1 MVRNACRA
9 RAHILFEYECFY
21 CVMFDVIIAALLGI
35 LAGCF
40 TGLIPG
46 VHVNLLATAT
56 VAAVHTP
63 LAAPFLVSLAITHAT
78 LAAIPGV
85 LLGAPEASTAL
96 GVLPGHRYLL
106 RGMGYMA
113 VKLTLVGSYFGLLIA
128 LALIPVWWRAIGLY
142 PYLVGVMGY
151 LLLGVS
157 AYMIFRDSKRWWAL
171 LVYVLSGVLGMVVL
185 WGEASVEPLFPLLSG
200 LFGTSTLLYGLTQT
214 QSLPAQQVRSDIQL
228 KKSPA
233 IQGLFAG
240 TLAGFIAS
248 MLPGL
253 GNAQAAILGQH
264 FTRNIGDH
272 GFLILLGALTT
283 VNFSLSLLTWLSLD
297 KARNGAVVAITSLVD
312 PSTQVVAQLFF
323 VALLAASVAV
333 PLCLWLTRV
342 ALSVM
347 NRVHYT
353 SLVLGVVALIVLL
366 VLVLTG
372 WRGLIVLIV
381 ATGVGL
387 IPAVVRCGR
396 AHAMGCLLL
405 PTATYF
411 L

>member
-1 MVRNACRA
+1 MID
-9 RAHILFEYECFY
+9 ILF
-21 CVMFDVIIAALLGI
+21 ATLAGI
-35 LAGCF
+35 LAGIF

-56 VAAVHTP
+56 LAAVHTP
-63 LAAPFLVSLAITHAT
+63 LAVPFLVSLSVTHST
-78 LAAIPGV
+78 LSPIPGI
-85 LLGAPEASTAL
+85 LLGAPESDTAL

-128 LALIPVWWRAIGLY
+128 LALIPVWWRTIGLY
-142 PYLVGVMGY
+142 PYLTGIMGY

-157 AYMIFRDSKRWWAL
+157 AYMILRDNKRWWAL
-171 LVYVLSGVLGMVVL
+171 LVYLLSGILGMVVL
-185 WGEASVEPLFPLLSG
+185 WREVSVEPLFPLFSG
-200 LFGTSTLLYGLTQT
+200 LFGTSTLLYSLTQT
-214 QSLPAQQVRSDIQL
+214 QSLPPQTIQEDVQL

-233 IQGLFAG
+233 LQGLFAG
-240 TLAGFIAS
+240 NAAGFIAS

-253 GNAQAAILGQH
+253 GSAQAAVLGQH
-264 FTRNIGDH
+264 MTRNIGDH

-283 VNFSLSLLTWLSLD
+283 VNFSLSLLTWLGLD
-297 KARNGAVVAITSLVD
+297 KARNGAVVAITQLSE
-312 PSTQVVAQLFF
+312 PSTQLIAQLF
-323 VALLAASVAV
+323 A
-333 PLCLWLTRV
+333 
-342 ALSVM
+342 
-347 NRVHYT
+347 
-353 SLVLGVVALIVLL
+353 VALIAASISVPACLL
-366 VLVLTG
+366 LSRLSLKAMTRIPYAKMVWSVITLIIVLVFAITG
-372 WRGLIVLIV
+372 MRGLLVLIV

>member
-1 MVRNACRA
+1 M
-9 RAHILFEYECFY
+9 FELLIA
-21 CVMFDVIIAALLGI
+21 VAAGII
-35 LAGCF
+35 AGCF
-40 TGLIPG
+40 TGMIPG
-46 VHVNLLATAT
+46 VHVNLLATAV

-63 LAAPFLVSLAITHAT
+63 LAAPFLVSLAVTHAT

-85 LLGAPEASTAL
+85 LLGAPESATAL

-106 RGMGYMA
+106 KGMGYMA

-128 LALIPVWWRAIGLY
+128 LTLIPVWWRAIGLY
-142 PYLVGVMGY
+142 DHLVGVMGY

-157 AYMIFRDSKRWWAL
+157 AYMILRDNKRGWAL
-171 LVYVLSGVLGMVVL
+171 LVYSLSGILGMVVL
-185 WGEASVEPLFPLLSG
+185 WGEVSVEPLFPMLSG

-214 QSLPAQQVRSDIQL
+214 QTLPQQQIRSDIQL
-228 KKSPA
+228 KKSSSL
-233 IQGLFAG
+233 QGLLAG
-240 TLAGFIAS
+240 NAAGFIAS

-253 GNAQAAILGQH
+253 GSAQAAILGQH
-264 FTRNIGDH
+264 LTKDIGDH

-283 VNFSLSLLTWLSLD
+283 VNFSLSLLTWLALD
-297 KARNGAVVAITSLVD
+297 KARNGAVVAITTLAE
-312 PSTQVVAQLFF
+312 PSTQLVMQLFA
-323 VALLAASVAV
+323 VALIAASTAV
-333 PLCLWLTRV
+333 PLCLLLTRA
-342 ALSVM
+342 ALNAINHVPYAAM
-347 NRVHYT
+347 VW
-353 SLVLGVVALIVLL
+353 GVVALITTL
-366 VLVLTG
+366 VLVITG
-372 WRGLIVLIV
+372 WRGLLVLIV

>member
-1 MVRNACRA
+1 MLEVLLAT
-9 RAHILFEYECFY
+9 
-21 CVMFDVIIAALLGI
+21 LLGI
-35 LAGCF
+35 LAGII

-56 VAAVHTP
+56 LATVHTP
-63 LAAPFLVSLAITHAT
+63 LAAPFLVSLAVTHST
-78 LAAIPGV
+78 LSPIPGV
-85 LLGAPEASTAL
+85 LLGAPESDMAL

-113 VKLTLVGSYFGLLIA
+113 VKLTLIGSYFGLLVA
-128 LALIPVWWRAIGLY
+128 LVLIPVWWRAIGLY
-142 PYLVGVMGY
+142 AHLVGIMGY

-185 WGEASVEPLFPLLSG
+185 WGEVSVEPLFPLFSG

-214 QSLPAQQVRSDIQL
+214 QSLPAQQIRTDIQL
-228 KKSPA
+228 KKSPT
-233 IQGLFAG
+233 IQGIFAG
-240 TLAGFIAS
+240 NVSGFIAS

-253 GNAQAAILGQH
+253 GSAQAAVLGQH
-264 FTRNIGDH
+264 MTKNIGDH

-283 VNFSLSLLTWLSLD
+283 VNFSLSLLTWLGLD
-297 KARNGAVVAITSLVD
+297 KARNGAVVAITALAE
-312 PSTQVVAQLFF
+312 PSVTLTVQLFA
-323 VALLAASVAV
+323 VALLAVS
-333 PLCLWLTRV
+333 
-342 ALSVM
+342 LSVPVCLYLSRFAIKAM
-347 NRVHYT
+347 NHIPYAKTVWCVI
-353 SLVLGVVALIVLL
+353 LLIVVL
-366 VLVLTG
+366 VLVITG
-372 WRGLIVLIV
+372 WRGLMVLVV